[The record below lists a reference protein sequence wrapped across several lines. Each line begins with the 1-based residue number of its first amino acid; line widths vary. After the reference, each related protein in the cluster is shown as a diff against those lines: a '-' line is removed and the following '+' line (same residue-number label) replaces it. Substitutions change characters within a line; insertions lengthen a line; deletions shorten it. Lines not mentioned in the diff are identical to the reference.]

1 MECIWNNV
9 KKRKVWINAW
19 NRYRQTNRNKHG
31 ITMGHKTC
39 RATSYSVQ
47 YIRTAAPVN
56 SHRFGNSG
64 PMSSLSTS

>member
-1 MECIWNNV
+1 MECIWDNV
-9 KKRKVWINAW
+9 KKREIRINTW
-19 NRYRQTNRNKHG
+19 NRYRQPNRNKHG

-47 YIRTAAPVN
+47 YICTAAPVN